1 MNKVI
6 VIGGGASGMTA
17 AIAAAR
23 NGAEITVLE
32 QNDRIGKKILSTGNG
47 RCNLTNH
54 TILENCYYGDDKELI
69 HQVLQSFHV
78 QEADLYFESLGI
90 FTKSRGDYIYPLN
103 DQASAVRDALELE
116 AKQLG
121 IKVITGISVSKIQK
135 KSNIFFVYGS
145 NKTERFSGDCV
156 ILACGS
162 KASQVSGSDGSGY
175 ALAKSLGHSLSTVVP
190 ALTALRTNEKYF
202 RRLAG
207 IRTTAEVTLL
217 VEGASTAKDCGEV
230 QFTDYGIS
238 GIPVFQISRHAAK
251 ALEKGQSVSV
261 KLDLV
266 PTMSC
271 AVFTEKMRKRREHY
285 SKRTAE
291 ACFNSLLPGKLTPVL
306 LELCGIDRMLWT
318 HKITDDKWNRMLRL
332 CKEFEVKILAVNGF
346 EKAQVCAGGV
356 RTDEL
361 DPHTMESKK
370 CSGLYITG
378 ELLDVDGICG
388 GYNLHFAWATGLIAG
403 KAAAEKEC
411 I

>member
-23 NGAEITVLE
+23 KGAEVTVLE
-32 QNDRIGKKILSTGNG
+32 HNDRIGKKILSTGNG

-54 TILENCYYGDDKELI
+54 TISDECYYGDDKELI
-69 HQVLQSFHV
+69 HQVLQSFRI
-78 QEADLYFESLGI
+78 QEASSYFESLGL

-121 IKVITGISVSKIQK
+121 INVITGIAVSEIQK
-135 KSNIFFVYGS
+135 KGNAFFVYGS
-145 NKTERFSGDCV
+145 NKTEGFFGDCV

-162 KASQVSGSDGSGY
+162 KASQISGSDGSGY
-175 ALAKSLGHSLSTVVP
+175 TLAKSLGHSLSAVVP
-190 ALTALRTNEKYF
+190 ALTALRANEKYF

-207 IRTTAEVTLL
+207 IRTTAEVALYIEDTFQ
-217 VEGASTAKDCGEV
+217 AKDCGEV

-238 GIPVFQISRHAAK
+238 GIPAFQISRHAAK
-251 ALEKGQSVSV
+251 ALEKGQSVSA

-271 AVFTEKMRKRREHY
+271 AVFAEEMQKRREHY
-285 SKRTAE
+285 GKRAAE
-291 ACFNSLLPGKLTPVL
+291 ACFNSLLPSKLTPVL
-306 LELCGIDRMLWT
+306 LEFCGIDRMLWT
-318 HKITDDKWNRMLRL
+318 CKITDDKWNRMLHL
-332 CKEFEVKILAVNGF
+332 CKEFEVKIQAVNGF

-356 RTDEL
+356 RTAEV
-361 DPHTMESKK
+361 DPRTMESRK

-403 KAAAEKEC
+403 NAAAEKEC